1 MSLSND
7 IITHQLDPVL
17 FDQHRCEFRIDPK
30 VWLSNWRLADLG
42 CVLTAGSPTIDGT
55 AQSVRYASH
64 LGAYALIDRIRL
76 LNGTVEI
83 AELRNVKQYIAFN
96 NLQRTNANAFNV
108 NRILNKSSFAF
119 DLELDTTP
127 KMAVKDYAQS
137 ETSITDDAATTPLSY
152 LDLTQVLPFLK
163 AQSYVLGTELQSLRL
178 IIDWVPMTT
187 ATIKSVFVGQTLPT
201 SINIIKPTLLLD
213 EVADKANASKLKNSA
228 ISYINWDHEVVNLD
242 AVTTSPQIIRQ
253 RLRGFDD
260 KMVRRV
266 LMINEDVNNSQP
278 SAYMGG
284 MTSNAMYNE
293 KINFTLNGQK
303 MLNYSGI
310 ETSNQK
316 LAMLNDNFGTHI
328 FPQGAQFFDLEHK
341 DKLFKAHNVFNNAT
355 KLEANNLVGQMSY
368 LGVNISS
375 NIDELLLEYQR
386 DSYVEIETTITAATA
401 ATPTVLT
408 ATAHGLAVNDVINIQ
423 GITGD
428 GGDLLKGTQTVTVVD
443 DANTFSVAVD
453 TSSSTNTVGSTA
465 SVQLQKNYDKTQ
477 RSKSKCNLLFWG
489 EVSKTMTVTNN
500 NVSIAF
506 N

>member
-1 MSLSND
+1 
-7 IITHQLDPVL
+7 
-17 FDQHRCEFRIDPK
+17 
-30 VWLSNWRLADLG
+30 
-42 CVLTAGSPTIDGT
+42 
-55 AQSVRYASH
+55 
-64 LGAYALIDRIRL
+64 
-76 LNGTVEI
+76 
-83 AELRNVKQYIAFN
+83 
-96 NLQRTNANAFNV
+96 
-108 NRILNKSSFAF
+108 
-119 DLELDTTP
+119 
-127 KMAVKDYAQS
+127 
-137 ETSITDDAATTPLSY
+137 
-152 LDLTQVLPFLK
+152 
-163 AQSYVLGTELQSLRL
+163 
-178 IIDWVPMTT
+178 
-187 ATIKSVFVGQTLPT
+187 
-201 SINIIKPTLLLD
+201 
-213 EVADKANASKLKNSA
+213 
-228 ISYINWDHEVVNLD
+228 
-242 AVTTSPQIIRQ
+242 
-253 RLRGFDD
+253 
-260 KMVRRV
+260 V